1 MRISMQIL
9 ADRLRQNYPDCS
21 FGELSGEMNL
31 KRPLFYQSGTEFR
44 KNKVYI
50 VHETDISETDLLEH
64 GDNLV
69 LVVGE
74 RFVSLSKRLFGVC
87 FFPSENSAEMLFNIV
102 QRVFDTYDAWDERM
116 QRMALSE
123 RTMRTLLDSSYRI
136 FHNPILVC
144 TSAGFIID
152 YSTMMD
158 TMPEFQDILQ
168 HNQILAA
175 VKSEISS
182 PSGEVQKYED
192 PQTQKNNLFV
202 EIYDKNHNA
211 YRVILAES
219 SRKFRHYD
227 EYLLVHLSKY
237 IQQMLEKY
245 TVLQSDLSYTLDRLL
260 SNILTGEIKN
270 DNSLTPRFAKFRWE
284 ETHQYFCMNIH
295 VSMVDRA
302 ESDRC
307 AFYL

>member
-158 TMPEFQDILQ
+158 TMPEFQNILQ

-175 VKSEISS
+175 VKPEISS

-192 PQTQKNNLFV
+192 PQTQKNNLVV
-202 EIYDKNHNA
+202 EMYD
-211 YRVILAES
+211 
-219 SRKFRHYD
+219 
-227 EYLLVHLSKY
+227 
-237 IQQMLEKY
+237 
-245 TVLQSDLSYTLDRLL
+245 
-260 SNILTGEIKN
+260 
-270 DNSLTPRFAKFRWE
+270 
-284 ETHQYFCMNIH
+284 
-295 VSMVDRA
+295 
-302 ESDRC
+302 
-307 AFYL
+307 